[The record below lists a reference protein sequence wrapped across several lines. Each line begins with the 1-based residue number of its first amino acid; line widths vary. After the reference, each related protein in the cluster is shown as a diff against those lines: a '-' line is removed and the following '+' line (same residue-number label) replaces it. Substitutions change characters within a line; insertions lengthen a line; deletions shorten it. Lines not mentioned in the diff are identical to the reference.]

1 MNYSLSLKTLG
12 QAYIALDDFFKA
24 ADAKWS
30 LYGINCTVTPNYK
43 LKYILLVEKLDEL
56 AYYIEPEELEDFT
69 QALISEFQA
78 TLDVEVKGYTLNI
91 LRGCTT
97 GMIEIITEL

>member
-24 ADAKWS
+24 ADEKWRLHS
-30 LYGINCTVTPNYK
+30 INCTVTPSYK
-43 LKYILLVEKLDEL
+43 LKYILLVEKTDDLAYCIEQDEL
-56 AYYIEPEELEDFT
+56 EEFT

-78 TLDVEVKGYTLNI
+78 TLDAEVEGYELSI
-91 LRGCTT
+91 HRGCTT
-97 GMIEIITEL
+97 GMIEIITA